1 MPDPTAPPISGA
13 APGGGAGSSAQA
25 AAISSDGASPPT
37 TDQVLAQLT
46 QAVLAQSGVTRLVPS
61 LKDALRRLKPQ
72 HGTSPGSLLSNQP
85 RPGDGITLAVND
97 QAATATLEVSI
108 SISSDANARTTA
120 VAVQSAALTVLTI
133 SYPEAAT
140 HQVRVNV
147 LALEP
152 D

>member
-13 APGGGAGSSAQA
+13 APGGGAGSGAQA

-72 HGTSPGSLLSNQP
+72 HGTDPGSLLPNQP

-97 QAATATLEVSI
+97 QTATATLDV

-120 VAVQSAALTVLTI
+120 VAVQSAALAVLTI
-133 SYPEAAT
+133 SYPEAAS